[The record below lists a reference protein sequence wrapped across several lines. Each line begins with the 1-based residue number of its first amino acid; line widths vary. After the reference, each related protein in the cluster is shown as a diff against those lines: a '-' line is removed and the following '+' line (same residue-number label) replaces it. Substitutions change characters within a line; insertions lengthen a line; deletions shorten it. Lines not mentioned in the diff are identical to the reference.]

1 MILKFRLIIQFLH
14 SLLLIGNPKSLNL
27 IFCLLTF
34 YKSTAVGSSFL
45 KARIRFLD
53 LSHILK
59 IHGDYLKVV
68 ELGAGSSTIF
78 FLSRNKVSSLVTLE
92 ENEQYL
98 PDIKSDKL
106 RTQLL
111 AVIEDKI
118 KGRIGTRYQ
127 GSESFL
133 QTADFIYID
142 GPTSG
147 SDQNGLAQPNLDIL
161 VSGDLGD
168 KTIAIDGRS
177 NTVWLAIEHL
187 SQSHHFIP
195 SKAFLRHMGKFDQG
209 FNVGS
214 GQIENRYFKKLE
226 GKLVRTAVF
235 LPKNKFAS

>member
-1 MILKFRLIIQFLH
+1 M
-14 SLLLIGNPKSLNL
+14 
-27 IFCLLTF
+27 
-34 YKSTAVGSSFL
+34 GSSFL
-45 KARIRFLD
+45 KARTRFLD

-59 IHGDYLKVV
+59 IHGDDLKVV

-98 PDIKSDKL
+98 PDIKSNKL

-118 KGRIGTRYQ
+118 KGRVGTRYQ

-133 QTADFIYID
+133 RTADFIYID

-161 VSGDLGD
+161 VSGDLDD

-177 NTVWLAIEHL
+177 NTVWVAIEHL

-195 SKAFLRHMGKFDQG
+195 SKAFLRHMGKFDRG